1 MFSFFI
7 HCLCSGVDLVD
18 QMLNIPYCR
27 IIIPSASAD
36 ASADMSAD
44 KSTDSLDQG
53 SLISYHI

>member
-1 MFSFFI
+1 MWGT
-7 HCLCSGVDLVD
+7 LRQYGG
-18 QMLNIPYCR
+18 